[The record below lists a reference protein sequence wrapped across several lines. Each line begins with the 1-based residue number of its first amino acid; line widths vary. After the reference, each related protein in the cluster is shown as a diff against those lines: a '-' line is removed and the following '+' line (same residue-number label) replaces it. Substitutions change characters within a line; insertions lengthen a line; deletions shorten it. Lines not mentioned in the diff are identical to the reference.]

1 MRKRML
7 QLKALPAVGISVLP
21 KPVLRSSASAGDP
34 TRVVSSSSRAGAAP
48 SSLRP
53 RRSSRSPPPPSAPVL
68 GLLLRPTDCAKQP
81 LDSLLHLFPNHIAD
95 HRDQT
100 LPPRHPTSF
109 LPPSAQRLLTLLVS
123 TASVRVVVASLPEA
137 RAHTVRRRCGCRIA
151 DPPLSLFSTPR
162 PGPGGLAGRCHLRH

>member
-68 GLLLRPTDCAKQP
+68 SLPLRAPDCAKQP
-81 LDSLLHLFPNHIAD
+81 LDSVLHLLPNHVA
-95 HRDQT
+95 HHSDQT
-100 LPPRHPTSF
+100 LP
-109 LPPSAQRLLTLLVS
+109 
-123 TASVRVVVASLPEA
+123 E
-137 RAHTVRRRCGCRIA
+137 C
-151 DPPLSLFSTPR
+151 
-162 PGPGGLAGRCHLRH
+162 